1 MSLPRVR
8 MVMIVARVRPDI
20 APPAHI
26 LLDTTRRLII
36 AHRGASAHAPENTI
50 PAFRLAERAGADAI
64 EFDIRVT
71 SDGVPVV
78 AHDATL
84 LRTTGRRY
92 TVAATPFATL
102 RGLDAGSRFTR
113 DGGRT
118 FPWRGRGIGVP
129 SLEEVVKAVPKM
141 PLLIELKVRGA
152 EAAVRDVLERTGAL
166 TRAVVV
172 SFDHRAVAGFRR
184 SDLPTGAGERE
195 MVALFTRSLL
205 HILPRTVPYQAIF
218 VPRRH
223 WGLAISPAP
232 FTRAARSL
240 SIAAHT
246 WTENDPVV
254 ARQLWNSGMTGVVTD
269 DPGALRV
276 SRDSG

>member
-1 MSLPRVR
+1 MGFPRLRSRRRTGHQTLRVAVPNNPAGERPTSLPRVR
-8 MVMIVARVRPDI
+8 MVMIVADVRPDI

-36 AHRGASAHAPENTI
+36 AHRGASAHAPENTL

-64 EFDIRVT
+64 EFDVRLT

-78 AHDATL
+78 VHDPTL

-92 TVAATPFATL
+92 VVASSTFAML
-102 RGLDAGSRFTR
+102 HELDAGSRFTR

-129 SLEEVVKAVPKM
+129 SLEEVVRAMPRM

-152 EAAVRDVLERTGAL
+152 ERAVREVLERTDAL

-172 SFDHRAVAGFRR
+172 SFDHRAV
-184 SDLPTGAGERE
+184 T
-195 MVALFTRSLL
+195 
-205 HILPRTVPYQAIF
+205 
-218 VPRRH
+218 
-223 WGLAISPAP
+223 
-232 FTRAARSL
+232 
-240 SIAAHT
+240 
-246 WTENDPVV
+246 
-254 ARQLWNSGMTGVVTD
+254 
-269 DPGALRV
+269 
-276 SRDSG
+276 

>member
-1 MSLPRVR
+1 M
-8 MVMIVARVRPDI
+8 RPDI

-64 EFDIRVT
+64 EFDVRLT
-71 SDGVPVV
+71 ADGVPVV
-78 AHDATL
+78 MHDPTL

-92 TVAATPFATL
+92 AVATSTFATL
-102 RGLDAGSRFTR
+102 RDFDAGSRFTR

-118 FPWRGRGIGVP
+118 FPWRGRGIQVP
-129 SLEEVVKAVPKM
+129 SLEEVIVAMPRM

-152 EAAVRDVLERTGAL
+152 ERAVQEVLERTGAL
-166 TRAVVV
+166 TRAVLVA
-172 SFDHRAVAGFRR
+172 FDHRAVTAFRKQA
-184 SDLPTGAGERE
+184 LPTGAGERE
-195 MVALFTRSLL
+195 LLALFARALL
-205 HILPRTVPYQAIF
+205 RIPPGSVPYQAMF

-223 WGLAISPAP
+223 WGLAIPPEP
-232 FTRAARSL
+232 FTRAGRTLGTAV
-240 SIAAHT
+240 HT
-246 WTENDPVV
+246 WVENDPVV
-254 ARQLWNSGMTGVVTD
+254 ARHLWSIGIAGIVTD